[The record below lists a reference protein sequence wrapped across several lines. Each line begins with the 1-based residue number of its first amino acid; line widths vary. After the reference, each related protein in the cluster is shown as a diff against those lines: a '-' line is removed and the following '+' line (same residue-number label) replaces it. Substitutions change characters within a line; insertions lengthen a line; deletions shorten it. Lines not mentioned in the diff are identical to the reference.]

1 MKRLF
6 LLLLVFYSFGNSFAQ
21 GYFNYY
27 SEGNKKLNA
36 KKYLEAEMLFKEGIS
51 RTPELTEL
59 YVGLSHALVYQKKHE
74 TADSV
79 LEVLL
84 VLDTANTGAKWWK
97 GMNFYF
103 WKKDSLAIAWFNKY
117 IPKIKPGDRNNR
129 IVHWYITQ
137 SYFHWLK
144 AEGLDY
150 AQTEWLLYHCNKF
163 IDLLPEDPYNNS
175 LIIIKEAVESQR
187 PPGRHK
193 KWKYVPTAK

>member
-1 MKRLF
+1 M
-6 LLLLVFYSFGNSFAQ
+6 LLVFYSFGNSFAQ